1 MTNKDSWL
9 IRIGATA
16 MLIGITLMAL
26 SLVLHVNLA
35 YQLPDHGNEIEDPQ
49 VQLITFRVMGIMG
62 LSLTILGGVFF
73 IIGLQSRY
81 FKPLEYMLYPNIPQ
95 ESPQGNPTS
104 YSSQN
109 TYVCGSCRRQIPYG
123 VSACPHCGVK
133 QMQHAA
139 VTLKNM

>member
-26 SLVLHVNLA
+26 SLILHVNLA
-35 YQLPDHGNEIEDPQ
+35 YQTPDHGNEFEDPE
-49 VQLITFRVMGIMG
+49 VQFLIYRVIGIMG
-62 LSLTILGGVFF
+62 LSLTILGGIFF
-73 IIGLQSRY
+73 VIGLQSRY
-81 FKPLEYMLYPNIPQ
+81 FKPLEHLLYPKLPSKNPL
-95 ESPQGNPTS
+95 GNPTS
-104 YSSQN
+104 YNPQN
-109 TYVCGSCRRQIPYG
+109 TYVCGSCQSQIPYG

-133 QMQHAA
+133 QMKNVG